1 MCYNSM
7 GCLLSMVTITV
18 TLNNYDSG
26 SYVAPIVS
34 LISIV
39 ISIVIPKLN
48 GSVTQP

>member
-18 TLNNYDSG
+18 TLNNYDDNG

-34 LISIV
+34 LV
-39 ISIVIPKLN
+39 SIVIPKLN